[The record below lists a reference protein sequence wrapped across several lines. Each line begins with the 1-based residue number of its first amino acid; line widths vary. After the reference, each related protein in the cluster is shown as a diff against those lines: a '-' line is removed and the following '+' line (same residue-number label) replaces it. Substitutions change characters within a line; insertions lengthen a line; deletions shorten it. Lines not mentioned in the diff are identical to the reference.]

1 VRTPDINWLHGVPR
15 ISNLPWRDIE
25 FRRAWHHS
33 FDREF
38 LVKVVW
44 EGAGRIPK
52 SNTFLVEGSPW
63 YNPDL
68 PPQPQFD
75 LDKARAILKDAGYS
89 WASDGRLVYPAPDD
103 AKFRQRVE
111 QVSKEGYKWGG
122 LKMLG

>member
-1 VRTPDINWLHGVPR
+1 M
-15 ISNLPWRDIE
+15 
-25 FRRAWHHS
+25 
-33 FDREF
+33 
-38 LVKVVW
+38 
-44 EGAGRIPK
+44 
-52 SNTFLVEGSPW
+52 EGSPW
-63 YNPDL
+63 NNPDL

-75 LDKARAILKDAGYS
+75 LDKARAILKEAGYS